1 MAKRGFL
8 QWDEFDVYKIMR
20 ELDKQTG
27 MKFRLLDID
36 IDEKLVHDNALA
48 YCTSHVMD
56 INNYLEL
63 VHDEMSKTDDVE
75 KCEFYNEMIDKIGDA
90 INEYGK
96 FKIYK
101 PANFKFSPQAL
112 NLPYDIF
119 REIVIHEYAHAV
131 VNVNCFLD
139 FKPTED
145 DAHGKMFQ
153 DTVKQL
159 GGTFTGA
166 YAIDDRK
173 TSRKIKTVYKRADE
187 LGWQYVKPYTV
198 HYVTDAGNTYYTMR
212 RKTYCRAIRE
222 CVSLFDWDED
232 VKVVSVHEVD
242 KEVGKDIVVVIKID
256 RRFNEEKFTDWS

>member
-8 QWDEFDVYKIMR
+8 QWDEFDVYEIMK
-20 ELDKQTG
+20 ELDEQTG
-27 MKFRLLDID
+27 MSFRFLDID
-36 IDEKLVHDNALA
+36 IDEKLVNDNALA
-48 YCTSHVMD
+48 YCTSHGMD

-75 KCEFYNEMIDKIGDA
+75 KCEIFSEMIDKIGDA

-101 PANFKFSPQAL
+101 PVNFKFSPQAL
-112 NLPYDIF
+112 NLPYDMF

-131 VNVNCFLD
+131 VNVECFLD

-145 DAHGKMFQ
+145 DAHGEMFQ
-153 DTVKQL
+153 DTVKRL

-173 TSRKIKTVYKRADE
+173 TSRKIKTVYERADE

-198 HYVTDAGNTYYTMR
+198 HYVTDAGNMLFTMR
-212 RKTYCRAIRE
+212 RKTRCKAIKE
-222 CVSLFDWDED
+222 CASWLKIDD
-232 VKVVSVHEVD
+232 VEVVSVHEVD
-242 KEVGKDIVVVIKID
+242 KAVGKDIVVVV
-256 RRFNEEKFTDWS
+256 KFDVYDKVCKQILQ